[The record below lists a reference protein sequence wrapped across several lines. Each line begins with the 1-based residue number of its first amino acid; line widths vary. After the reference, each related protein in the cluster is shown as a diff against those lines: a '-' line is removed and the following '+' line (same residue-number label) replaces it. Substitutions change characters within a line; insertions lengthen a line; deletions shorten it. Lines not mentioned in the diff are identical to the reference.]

1 MNFYDNASTCLECYT
16 GIDRDVDAFSKRHF
30 GAPLC
35 VGCQQRLKR
44 EISDTVVNKTP
55 ELPGELQAKLG
66 GVKISQA
73 GIQFKWK
80 AYKNG

>member
-44 EISDTVVNKTP
+44 DRKLPEQELKEIITEISMFA
-55 ELPGELQAKLG
+55 LLL
-66 GVKISQA
+66 A
-73 GIQFKWK
+73 GPAVRLCFE
-80 AYKNG
+80 

>member
-1 MNFYDNASTCLECYT
+1 MNFYDNASICLECYT

-44 EISDTVVNKTP
+44 DGSATKDHWHFIV
-55 ELPGELQAKLG
+55 
-66 GVKISQA
+66 
-73 GIQFKWK
+73 
-80 AYKNG
+80 

>member
-1 MNFYDNASTCLECYT
+1 MNFYDNAATCLECYT

-44 EISDTVVNKTP
+44 NSSNSTINNALVSYFLLNKNIL
-55 ELPGELQAKLG
+55 LPNL
-66 GVKISQA
+66 
-73 GIQFKWK
+73 
-80 AYKNG
+80 KNFIGTKQ